1 MRKKVNVLSDLYILR
16 NANLVTME
24 DDRVLPNMDLF
35 IANGKIYK
43 ISPHIDISD
52 VAERDCTGKYVMPGL
67 FDCHA
72 HMDSD
77 DITEM
82 LIACGVTSCRNMW
95 GFPETQQWRREI
107 DAGIRPGPHVY
118 STGPL
123 TDGVT
128 YWEGSK
134 IVTTPEEGHRAVLEC
149 FQGGYE
155 FVKTYPSI
163 PRDAF
168 LEIMRTANELGIKVV
183 GHGNYEVSFKE
194 LADLGYYSIEH
205 ISCLPDTQ
213 HEEDIIYLAESGMW
227 SCPTV
232 EVALTI
238 EDFVHQNGDLSK
250 VPHFENMNPYWQQD
264 WYKVTQWR
272 KDKHRYDDY
281 DFMEEIERERIFIK
295 HSDRILLGTDVPNPG
310 VTGGFSIHNE
320 LEHLVRYFGFTPYQ
334 ALKCGTVNAAA
345 HLGISHR
352 VGMLKEGMDADLLVM
367 TGNPLEN
374 VSNTRSFIAVIKD
387 GCYHDKAWCEDLLA
401 RVKNR
406 TADDIIA
413 LM

>member
-1 MRKKVNVLSDLYILR
+1 MSDLYILR
-16 NANLVTME
+16 NANLITME
-24 DDRVLPNMDLF
+24 NDQVLYNMDLF
-35 IANGKIYK
+35 VANGKIYK
-43 ISPHIDISD
+43 IAPHIDISD
-52 VAERDCTGKYVMPGL
+52 VPVKDWSGKFLMPGL

-82 LIACGVTSCRNMW
+82 LIAYGVTTCRNMW

-149 FQGGYE
+149 IQGGYE
-155 FVKTYPSI
+155 YVKTYPSI

-168 LEIMRTANELGIKVV
+168 LEIMRTAHELGIKVM
-183 GHGNYEVSFKE
+183 GHGNYNVSFKE

-205 ISCLPDTQ
+205 ISCLPDTK

-238 EDFVHQNGDLSK
+238 ENFVHQNGDLAK
-250 VPHFENMNPYWQQD
+250 VPGFADMNPYWRND

-310 VTGGFSIHNE
+310 VTGGLSVYNE
-320 LEHLVRYFGFTPYQ
+320 LEHLVKYFGFTPYE
-334 ALKCGTVNAAA
+334 ALKCGTVNGAKS
-345 HLGISHR
+345 LGIEHKT
-352 VGMLKEGMDADLLVM
+352 GKLCEGMDADILVM
-367 TGNPLEN
+367 TKNPLES
-374 VSNTRSFIAVIKD
+374 VSNARSFVAVIKD
-387 GCYHDKAWCEDLLA
+387 GCYYDKAWCEDLLA
-401 RVKNR
+401 RVRNR
-406 TADDIIA
+406 TADEIIA

>member
-1 MRKKVNVLSDLYILR
+1 MSDLYILR
-16 NANLVTME
+16 NANLITME
-24 DDRVLPNMDLF
+24 NDQVLYNMDLF
-35 IANGKIYK
+35 VANGKIYK
-43 ISPHIDISD
+43 IAPHIDISD
-52 VAERDCTGKYVMPGL
+52 VPVKDCSGKYLMPGL

-82 LIACGVTSCRNMW
+82 LIAYGVTTCRNMW

-149 FQGGYE
+149 IQGGYE
-155 FVKTYPSI
+155 YVKTYPSI

-168 LEIMRTANELGIKVV
+168 LEIMRTANELGIKVM
-183 GHGNYEVSFKE
+183 GHGNYNVSFKE

-205 ISCLPDTQ
+205 ISCLPDTK

-232 EVALTI
+232 DVALTI
-238 EDFVHQNGDLSK
+238 ENFVHQNGDLAK
-250 VPHFENMNPYWQQD
+250 VPGFADMNPYWRND

-310 VTGGFSIHNE
+310 VTGGLSVYNE
-320 LEHLVRYFGFTPYQ
+320 LEHLVKYFGFTPYE
-334 ALKCGTVNAAA
+334 ALKCGTVNGAKS
-345 HLGISHR
+345 LGIEHKT
-352 VGMLKEGMDADLLVM
+352 GKLCEGMDADILVM
-367 TGNPLEN
+367 TKNPLES
-374 VSNTRSFIAVIKD
+374 VSNARSFVAVIKD
-387 GCYHDKAWCEDLLA
+387 GCYYDKAWCEDLLA
-401 RVKNR
+401 RVRNR
-406 TADDIIA
+406 TADEIIA

>member
-1 MRKKVNVLSDLYILR
+1 MSDLYILR
-16 NANLVTME
+16 NANLITME
-24 DDRVLPNMDLF
+24 NDQVLYNMDLF
-35 IANGKIYK
+35 VANGKIYK
-43 ISPHIDISD
+43 IAPHIDISD
-52 VAERDCTGKYVMPGL
+52 VPVKDCSGKFLMPGL

-82 LIACGVTSCRNMW
+82 LIAYGVTTCRTMW

-149 FQGGYE
+149 IQGGYE
-155 FVKTYPSI
+155 YVKTYPSI

-168 LEIMRTANELGIKVV
+168 LEIMRTANELGIKVM
-183 GHGNYEVSFKE
+183 GHGNYNVSFKE

-205 ISCLPDTQ
+205 ISCLPDTK

-238 EDFVHQNGDLSK
+238 ENFVHQNGDLAK
-250 VPHFENMNPYWQQD
+250 VPGFADMNPYWRND

-310 VTGGFSIHNE
+310 VTGGLSVYNE
-320 LEHLVRYFGFTPYQ
+320 LEHLVKYFGFTPYE
-334 ALKCGTVNAAA
+334 ALKCGTVNGAKS
-345 HLGISHR
+345 LGIEHKT
-352 VGMLKEGMDADLLVM
+352 GKLCEGMDADILVM
-367 TGNPLEN
+367 TKNPLES
-374 VSNTRSFIAVIKD
+374 VSNARSFVAVIKD
-387 GCYHDKAWCEDLLA
+387 GCYYDKAWCEDLLA
-401 RVKNR
+401 RVRNR
-406 TADDIIA
+406 TADEIIA

>member
-1 MRKKVNVLSDLYILR
+1 MSDLYILR
-16 NANLVTME
+16 NANLITME
-24 DDRVLPNMDLF
+24 NDQILYNMDLF
-35 IANGKIYK
+35 VANGKIYK
-43 ISPHIDISD
+43 IAPRIDISD
-52 VAERDCTGKYVMPGL
+52 VPVKDCSGKFLMPGL
-67 FDCHA
+67 FDCHT

-82 LIACGVTSCRNMW
+82 LIAYGVTTCRNMW

-107 DAGIRPGPHVY
+107 DTGIRPGPHVY

-149 FQGGYE
+149 IQGGYE
-155 FVKTYPSI
+155 YVKTYPSI

-168 LEIMRTANELGIKVV
+168 LEIMRTANELGIKVM
-183 GHGNYEVSFKE
+183 GHGNYNVSFKE

-205 ISCLPDTQ
+205 ISCLPDTK

-238 EDFVHQNGDLSK
+238 ENFVHQNGDLAK
-250 VPHFENMNPYWQQD
+250 VPGFADMNPYWRND

-310 VTGGFSIHNE
+310 VTGGLSVYNE
-320 LEHLVRYFGFTPYQ
+320 LEHLVKYFGFTPYE
-334 ALKCGTVNAAA
+334 ALKCGTVNGAKS
-345 HLGISHR
+345 LGIEHKT
-352 VGMLKEGMDADLLVM
+352 GKLCEGMDADILVM
-367 TGNPLEN
+367 TKNPLES
-374 VSNTRSFIAVIKD
+374 VSNARSFVAVIKD
-387 GCYHDKAWCEDLLA
+387 GCYYDKAWCEDLLA
-401 RVKNR
+401 RVRNR
-406 TADDIIA
+406 TADEIIA

>member
-1 MRKKVNVLSDLYILR
+1 MSDLYILR
-16 NANLVTME
+16 NANLITME
-24 DDRVLPNMDLF
+24 NDQVLYNMDLF
-35 IANGKIYK
+35 VANGKIYK
-43 ISPHIDISD
+43 IAPHIDISD
-52 VAERDCTGKYVMPGL
+52 VPVKDCSGKFLMPGL

-82 LIACGVTSCRNMW
+82 LIAYGVTTCRNMW

-149 FQGGYE
+149 IQGGYE
-155 FVKTYPSI
+155 YVKTYPSI

-168 LEIMRTANELGIKVV
+168 LEIMRTANELGIKVM
-183 GHGNYEVSFKE
+183 GHGNYNVSFKE

-205 ISCLPDTQ
+205 ISCLPDTK

-238 EDFVHQNGDLSK
+238 ENFVHQNGDLAK
-250 VPHFENMNPYWQQD
+250 VAGFADMNPYWRND

-310 VTGGFSIHNE
+310 VTGGLSVYNE
-320 LEHLVRYFGFTPYQ
+320 LEHLVKYFGFTPYE
-334 ALKCGTVNAAA
+334 ALKCGTVNGAKS
-345 HLGISHR
+345 LGIEHKT
-352 VGMLKEGMDADLLVM
+352 GKLCEGMDADILVM
-367 TGNPLEN
+367 TKNPLES
-374 VSNTRSFIAVIKD
+374 VSNARSFVAVIKD
-387 GCYHDKAWCEDLLA
+387 GCYYDKAWCEDLLA
-401 RVKNR
+401 RVRNR
-406 TADDIIA
+406 TADEIIA

>member
-1 MRKKVNVLSDLYILR
+1 MSDLYILR
-16 NANLVTME
+16 NANLITME
-24 DDRVLPNMDLF
+24 NDQVLYNMDLF
-35 IANGKIYK
+35 VANGKIYK
-43 ISPHIDISD
+43 IAPHIDISD
-52 VAERDCTGKYVMPGL
+52 VPVKDCSGKFLMPGL

-82 LIACGVTSCRNMW
+82 LIAYGVTTCRNMW

-149 FQGGYE
+149 IQGGYE
-155 FVKTYPSI
+155 YVKTYPSI

-168 LEIMRTANELGIKVV
+168 LEIMRTANELGIKVM
-183 GHGNYEVSFKE
+183 GHGNYNVSFKE

-205 ISCLPDTQ
+205 ISCLPDTK

-238 EDFVHQNGDLSK
+238 ENFVHQNGDL
-250 VPHFENMNPYWQQD
+250 
-264 WYKVTQWR
+264 
-272 KDKHRYDDY
+272 
-281 DFMEEIERERIFIK
+281 
-295 HSDRILLGTDVPNPG
+295 
-310 VTGGFSIHNE
+310 
-320 LEHLVRYFGFTPYQ
+320 
-334 ALKCGTVNAAA
+334 A
-345 HLGISHR
+345 
-352 VGMLKEGMDADLLVM
+352 
-367 TGNPLEN
+367 N
-374 VSNTRSFIAVIKD
+374 VDHQMGR
-387 GCYHDKAWCEDLLA
+387 G
-401 RVKNR
+401 R
-406 TADDIIA
+406 
-413 LM
+413 

>member
-1 MRKKVNVLSDLYILR
+1 MSDLYILR
-16 NANLVTME
+16 NANLITME
-24 DDRVLPNMDLF
+24 NDQVLYNMDLF
-35 IANGKIYK
+35 VANGKIYK
-43 ISPHIDISD
+43 IAPHIDISD
-52 VAERDCTGKYVMPGL
+52 VPVKDCSGKFLMPGL

-82 LIACGVTSCRNMW
+82 LIAYGVTTCRNMW

-149 FQGGYE
+149 IQGGYE
-155 FVKTYPSI
+155 YVKTYPSI

-168 LEIMRTANELGIKVV
+168 LEIMRTANELGIKVM
-183 GHGNYEVSFKE
+183 GHGNYNVSFKE

-205 ISCLPDTQ
+205 ISCLPDTK

-238 EDFVHQNGDLSK
+238 ENFVHQNGDLAK
-250 VPHFENMNPYWQQD
+250 VPGFADMNPYWRND

-310 VTGGFSIHNE
+310 VTGGLSVYNE
-320 LEHLVRYFGFTPYQ
+320 LEHLVKYFGFTPYE
-334 ALKCGTVNAAA
+334 ALKCGTVNGAKS
-345 HLGISHR
+345 LGIAHKT
-352 VGMLKEGMDADLLVM
+352 GKLCEGMDADILVM
-367 TGNPLEN
+367 TKNPLES
-374 VSNTRSFIAVIKD
+374 VSNARSFVAVIKD
-387 GCYHDKAWCEDLLA
+387 GCYYDKAWCEDLLA
-401 RVKNR
+401 RVRNR
-406 TADDIIA
+406 TADEIIA

>member
-1 MRKKVNVLSDLYILR
+1 MSDLYILR
-16 NANLVTME
+16 NANLITME
-24 DDRVLPNMDLF
+24 NDQVLYNMDLF
-35 IANGKIYK
+35 VANGKIYK
-43 ISPHIDISD
+43 IAPHIDISD
-52 VAERDCTGKYVMPGL
+52 VPVKDCSGKFLMPGL

-82 LIACGVTSCRNMW
+82 LIAYGVTTCRNMW

-149 FQGGYE
+149 IQGGYE
-155 FVKTYPSI
+155 YVKTYPSI

-168 LEIMRTANELGIKVV
+168 LEIMRTANELGIKVM
-183 GHGNYEVSFKE
+183 GHGNYNVSFKE

-205 ISCLPDTQ
+205 ISCLPDTK

-238 EDFVHQNGDLSK
+238 ENFVHQNGDLAK
-250 VPHFENMNPYWQQD
+250 VPGFADMNPYWRND

-281 DFMEEIERERIFIK
+281 DFMEEIERERIVIK

-310 VTGGFSIHNE
+310 VTGGLSVYNE
-320 LEHLVRYFGFTPYQ
+320 LEHLVKYFGFTPYE
-334 ALKCGTVNAAA
+334 ALKCGTVNGAKS
-345 HLGISHR
+345 LGIEHKT
-352 VGMLKEGMDADLLVM
+352 GKLCEGMDADILVM
-367 TGNPLEN
+367 TKNPLES
-374 VSNTRSFIAVIKD
+374 VSNARSFVAVIKD
-387 GCYHDKAWCEDLLA
+387 GCYYDKAWCEDLLA
-401 RVKNR
+401 RVRNR
-406 TADDIIA
+406 TADEIIA

>member
-1 MRKKVNVLSDLYILR
+1 MSDLYILR
-16 NANLVTME
+16 NANLITME
-24 DDRVLPNMDLF
+24 NDQVLYNMDLF
-35 IANGKIYK
+35 VANGKIYK
-43 ISPHIDISD
+43 IAPHIDISD
-52 VAERDCTGKYVMPGL
+52 VPIKDCSGKFLMPGL

-82 LIACGVTSCRNMW
+82 LIAYGVTTCRNMW

-149 FQGGYE
+149 IQGGYE
-155 FVKTYPSI
+155 YVKTYPSI

-168 LEIMRTANELGIKVV
+168 LEIMRTANELGIKVM
-183 GHGNYEVSFKE
+183 GHGNYNVSFKE

-205 ISCLPDTQ
+205 ISCLPDTK

-238 EDFVHQNGDLSK
+238 ENFVHQNGDLAK
-250 VPHFENMNPYWQQD
+250 VPGFADMNPYWRND

-310 VTGGFSIHNE
+310 VTGGLSVYNE
-320 LEHLVRYFGFTPYQ
+320 LEHLVKYFGFTPYE
-334 ALKCGTVNAAA
+334 ALKCGTVNGAKS
-345 HLGISHR
+345 LGIEHKT
-352 VGMLKEGMDADLLVM
+352 GKLCEGMDADILVM
-367 TGNPLEN
+367 TKNPLES
-374 VSNTRSFIAVIKD
+374 VSNARSFVAVIKD
-387 GCYHDKAWCEDLLA
+387 GCYYDKAWCEDLLA
-401 RVKNR
+401 RVRNR
-406 TADDIIA
+406 TADEIIA

>member
-1 MRKKVNVLSDLYILR
+1 MSDLYILR
-16 NANLVTME
+16 NANLITME
-24 DDRVLPNMDLF
+24 NDQVLYNMDLF
-35 IANGKIYK
+35 VANGKIYK
-43 ISPHIDISD
+43 IAPHIDISD
-52 VAERDCTGKYVMPGL
+52 VPVKDCSGKFLMPGL

-82 LIACGVTSCRNMW
+82 LIAYGVTTCRNMW

-149 FQGGYE
+149 IQGGYE
-155 FVKTYPSI
+155 YVKTYPSI

-168 LEIMRTANELGIKVV
+168 LEIMRTANELGIKVM
-183 GHGNYEVSFKE
+183 GHGNYNVSFKE

-205 ISCLPDTQ
+205 ISCLPDTK

-238 EDFVHQNGDLSK
+238 ENFVHQNGDLAK
-250 VPHFENMNPYWQQD
+250 VPGFADMNPYWRND

-310 VTGGFSIHNE
+310 VTGGLSVYNE
-320 LEHLVRYFGFTPYQ
+320 LEHLVKYFGFTPYE
-334 ALKCGTVNAAA
+334 ALKCGTVNGAKS
-345 HLGISHR
+345 LGIEHKT
-352 VGMLKEGMDADLLVM
+352 GKLCEGMDADILVM
-367 TGNPLEN
+367 TKNPLES
-374 VSNTRSFIAVIKD
+374 VSNARSVVAVIKD
-387 GCYHDKAWCEDLLA
+387 GCYSDKAWCEDLLA
-401 RVKNR
+401 RVRNR
-406 TADDIIA
+406 PADEIIA

>member
-1 MRKKVNVLSDLYILR
+1 MSDLYILR
-16 NANLVTME
+16 NANLITME
-24 DDRVLPNMDLF
+24 NDQVLYNMDLF
-35 IANGKIYK
+35 VANGKIYK
-43 ISPHIDISD
+43 IAPHIDISD
-52 VAERDCTGKYVMPGL
+52 VPVKDCSGKFLMPGL

-82 LIACGVTSCRNMW
+82 LIAYGVTTCRNMW

-149 FQGGYE
+149 IQGGYE
-155 FVKTYPSI
+155 YVKTYPSI

-168 LEIMRTANELGIKVV
+168 LEIMRTANELGIKVM
-183 GHGNYEVSFKE
+183 GHGNYNVSFKE

-205 ISCLPDTQ
+205 ISCLPDTK

-238 EDFVHQNGDLSK
+238 ENFVHQNGDLAK
-250 VPHFENMNPYWQQD
+250 VPGFADMNPYWRND

-310 VTGGFSIHNE
+310 VTGGLSVYNE
-320 LEHLVRYFGFTPYQ
+320 LEHLVKYFGFTPYE
-334 ALKCGTVNAAA
+334 ALKCGTVNGAKS
-345 HLGISHR
+345 LGIEHKT
-352 VGMLKEGMDADLLVM
+352 GKLCEGMDADILVM
-367 TGNPLEN
+367 TKNPLES
-374 VSNTRSFIAVIKD
+374 VSNARSFVAVIED
-387 GCYHDKAWCEDLLA
+387 GCYYDKAWCEDLLA
-401 RVKNR
+401 RVRNR
-406 TADDIIA
+406 TADEIIA

>member
-1 MRKKVNVLSDLYILR
+1 MSDLYILR
-16 NANLVTME
+16 NANLITME
-24 DDRVLPNMDLF
+24 NDQVLYNMDLF
-35 IANGKIYK
+35 VANGKIYK
-43 ISPHIDISD
+43 IAPHIDISD
-52 VAERDCTGKYVMPGL
+52 VPVKDCSGKFLMPGL

-82 LIACGVTSCRNMW
+82 LIAYGVTTCRNMW

-149 FQGGYE
+149 IQGGYE
-155 FVKTYPSI
+155 YVKTYPSI

-168 LEIMRTANELGIKVV
+168 LEIMRTANELGIKVM
-183 GHGNYEVSFKE
+183 GHGNYNVSFKE

-205 ISCLPDTQ
+205 ISCLPDTK

-238 EDFVHQNGDLSK
+238 ENFVHQNGDLAK
-250 VPHFENMNPYWQQD
+250 VPGFADMNPYWRND

-310 VTGGFSIHNE
+310 VTGGLSVYNE
-320 LEHLVRYFGFTPYQ
+320 LEHLVKYFGFTPYE
-334 ALKCGTVNAAA
+334 ALKCGTVNGAKS
-345 HLGISHR
+345 LGIEHKT
-352 VGMLKEGMDADLLVM
+352 GKLCEGMDADILVM
-367 TGNPLEN
+367 TKNPLES
-374 VSNTRSFIAVIKD
+374 VSNARSFVAVIKD
-387 GCYHDKAWCEDLLA
+387 GCYYDKAWCEDLLA
-401 RVKNR
+401 RVRNR
-406 TADDIIA
+406 TADEIIA

>member
-1 MRKKVNVLSDLYILR
+1 MSDLYILR
-16 NANLVTME
+16 NANLITME
-24 DDRVLPNMDLF
+24 NDQVLYNMDLF
-35 IANGKIYK
+35 VANGTIYK
-43 ISPHIDISD
+43 IAPHINISD
-52 VAERDCTGKYVMPGL
+52 VPVKDCSGKFLMPGL

-82 LIACGVTSCRNMW
+82 LIAYGVTTCRNMW

-149 FQGGYE
+149 IQGGYE
-155 FVKTYPSI
+155 YVKTYPSI

-168 LEIMRTANELGIKVV
+168 LEIMRTANELGIKVM
-183 GHGNYEVSFKE
+183 GHGNYNVSFKE

-205 ISCLPDTQ
+205 ISCLPDTK

-238 EDFVHQNGDLSK
+238 ENFVHQNGDLAK
-250 VPHFENMNPYWQQD
+250 VPGFADMNPYWRND

-310 VTGGFSIHNE
+310 VTGGLSVYNE
-320 LEHLVRYFGFTPYQ
+320 LEHLVKYFGFTPYE
-334 ALKCGTVNAAA
+334 ALKCGTVNGAKS
-345 HLGISHR
+345 LGIEHKT
-352 VGMLKEGMDADLLVM
+352 GKLCEGMDADILVM
-367 TGNPLEN
+367 TKNPLES
-374 VSNTRSFIAVIKD
+374 VSNARSFVAVIKD
-387 GCYHDKAWCEDLLA
+387 GCYYDKAWCEDLLA
-401 RVKNR
+401 RVRNR
-406 TADDIIA
+406 TADEIIA

>member
-1 MRKKVNVLSDLYILR
+1 MSDLYILR
-16 NANLVTME
+16 NANLITME
-24 DDRVLPNMDLF
+24 NDQVLYNMDLF
-35 IANGKIYK
+35 VANGKIYK
-43 ISPHIDISD
+43 IAPHIDISD
-52 VAERDCTGKYVMPGL
+52 VPVKDCSGKFLMPGL

-82 LIACGVTSCRNMW
+82 LIAYGVTTCRNMW

-149 FQGGYE
+149 IQGGYE
-155 FVKTYPSI
+155 YVKTYPSI

-168 LEIMRTANELGIKVV
+168 LEIMRTANELGIKVM
-183 GHGNYEVSFKE
+183 GHGNYNVSFKE

-205 ISCLPDTQ
+205 ISCLPDTK

-238 EDFVHQNGDLSK
+238 ENFVHQNGDLAK
-250 VPHFENMNPYWQQD
+250 VPGFADMNPYWRND

-281 DFMEEIERERIFIK
+281 DFMEEIARERIFIK

-310 VTGGFSIHNE
+310 VTGGLSVYNE
-320 LEHLVRYFGFTPYQ
+320 LEHLVKYFGFTPYE
-334 ALKCGTVNAAA
+334 ALKCGTVNGAKS
-345 HLGISHR
+345 LGIEHKT
-352 VGMLKEGMDADLLVM
+352 GKLCEGMDADILVM
-367 TGNPLEN
+367 TKNPLES
-374 VSNTRSFIAVIKD
+374 VSNARSFVAVIKD
-387 GCYHDKAWCEDLLA
+387 GCYYDKAWCEDLLA
-401 RVKNR
+401 RVRNR
-406 TADDIIA
+406 TADEIIA

>member
-1 MRKKVNVLSDLYILR
+1 MSDLYILR
-16 NANLVTME
+16 NANLITME
-24 DDRVLPNMDLF
+24 NDQVLYNMDLF
-35 IANGKIYK
+35 VANGKIYK
-43 ISPHIDISD
+43 IAPHIDISD
-52 VAERDCTGKYVMPGL
+52 VPVKDCSGKFLMPGL

-82 LIACGVTSCRNMW
+82 LIAYGVTTCRNMW

-149 FQGGYE
+149 IQGGYE
-155 FVKTYPSI
+155 YVKTYPSI

-168 LEIMRTANELGIKVV
+168 LEIMRTANELGIKVM
-183 GHGNYEVSFKE
+183 GHGNYNVSFKE
-194 LADLGYYSIEH
+194 LGDLGYYSIEH
-205 ISCLPDTQ
+205 ISCLPDTK

-238 EDFVHQNGDLSK
+238 ENFVHQNGDLAK
-250 VPHFENMNPYWQQD
+250 VPGFADMNPYWRND

-310 VTGGFSIHNE
+310 VTGGLSVYNE
-320 LEHLVRYFGFTPYQ
+320 LEHLVKYFGFTPYE
-334 ALKCGTVNAAA
+334 ALKCGTVNGAKS
-345 HLGISHR
+345 LGIEHKT
-352 VGMLKEGMDADLLVM
+352 GKLCEGMDADILVM
-367 TGNPLEN
+367 TKNPLES
-374 VSNTRSFIAVIKD
+374 VSNARSFVAVIKD
-387 GCYHDKAWCEDLLA
+387 GCYYNKAWCEDLLA
-401 RVKNR
+401 RVRNR
-406 TADDIIA
+406 TADEIIA

>member
-1 MRKKVNVLSDLYILR
+1 MSDLYILR
-16 NANLVTME
+16 NANLITME
-24 DDRVLPNMDLF
+24 NDQVLYNMDLF
-35 IANGKIYK
+35 VANGKIYK
-43 ISPHIDISD
+43 IAPHINISD
-52 VAERDCTGKYVMPGL
+52 VPVKDCSGKFLMPGL

-82 LIACGVTSCRNMW
+82 LIAYGVTTCRNMW

-149 FQGGYE
+149 IQGGYE
-155 FVKTYPSI
+155 YVKTYPSI

-168 LEIMRTANELGIKVV
+168 LEIMRTANELGIKVM
-183 GHGNYEVSFKE
+183 GHGNYNVSFKE

-205 ISCLPDTQ
+205 ISCLPDTK

-238 EDFVHQNGDLSK
+238 ENFVHQNGDLAK
-250 VPHFENMNPYWQQD
+250 VPGFADMNPYWRND

-310 VTGGFSIHNE
+310 VTGGLSVYNE
-320 LEHLVRYFGFTPYQ
+320 LEHLVKYFGFTPYE
-334 ALKCGTVNAAA
+334 ALKCGTVNGAKS
-345 HLGISHR
+345 LGIEHKT
-352 VGMLKEGMDADLLVM
+352 GKLCEGMDADILVM
-367 TGNPLEN
+367 TKNPLES
-374 VSNTRSFIAVIKD
+374 VSNARSFVAVIKD
-387 GCYHDKAWCEDLLA
+387 GCYYDKAWCEDLLA
-401 RVKNR
+401 RVRNR
-406 TADDIIA
+406 TADEIIA

>member
-1 MRKKVNVLSDLYILR
+1 MSDLYILR
-16 NANLVTME
+16 NANLITME
-24 DDRVLPNMDLF
+24 NDQVLYNMDLF
-35 IANGKIYK
+35 VANGKIYK
-43 ISPHIDISD
+43 IAPHIDISD
-52 VAERDCTGKYVMPGL
+52 VPVKDCSGKFLMPGL

-82 LIACGVTSCRNMW
+82 LIAYGVTTCRNMW

-149 FQGGYE
+149 IQGGYE
-155 FVKTYPSI
+155 YVKTYPSI

-168 LEIMRTANELGIKVV
+168 LEIMRTANELGIKVM
-183 GHGNYEVSFKE
+183 GHGNYNVSFKE

-205 ISCLPDTQ
+205 ISCLPDTK

-238 EDFVHQNGDLSK
+238 ENFVHQNGDLAN
-250 VPHFENMNPYWQQD
+250 VPGFADMNPYWRND

-310 VTGGFSIHNE
+310 VTGGLSVYNE
-320 LEHLVRYFGFTPYQ
+320 LEHLVKYFGFTPYE
-334 ALKCGTVNAAA
+334 ALKCGTVNGAKS
-345 HLGISHR
+345 LGIEHKT
-352 VGMLKEGMDADLLVM
+352 GKLCEGMDADILVM
-367 TGNPLEN
+367 TKNPLES
-374 VSNTRSFIAVIKD
+374 VSNARSFVAVIKD
-387 GCYHDKAWCEDLLA
+387 GCYYDKAWCEDLLA
-401 RVKNR
+401 RVRNR
-406 TADDIIA
+406 TADEIIA

>member
-1 MRKKVNVLSDLYILR
+1 MPDLYILR
-16 NANLVTME
+16 NANLITME
-24 DDRVLPNMDLF
+24 NDQVLYNMDLF
-35 IANGKIYK
+35 VANGKIYK
-43 ISPHIDISD
+43 IAPHIDISD
-52 VAERDCTGKYVMPGL
+52 VPVKDCSGKFLMPGL

-82 LIACGVTSCRNMW
+82 LIAYGVTTCRNMW

-149 FQGGYE
+149 IQGGYE
-155 FVKTYPSI
+155 YVKTYPSI

-168 LEIMRTANELGIKVV
+168 LEIMRTANELGIKVM
-183 GHGNYEVSFKE
+183 GHGNYNVSFKE

-205 ISCLPDTQ
+205 ISCLPDTK

-238 EDFVHQNGDLSK
+238 ENFVHQNGDLAK
-250 VPHFENMNPYWQQD
+250 VPGFADMNPYWRND

-310 VTGGFSIHNE
+310 VTGGLSVYNE
-320 LEHLVRYFGFTPYQ
+320 LEHLVKYFGFTPYE
-334 ALKCGTVNAAA
+334 ALKCGTVNGAKS
-345 HLGISHR
+345 LGIEHKT
-352 VGMLKEGMDADLLVM
+352 GKLCEGMDADILVM
-367 TGNPLEN
+367 TKNPLES
-374 VSNTRSFIAVIKD
+374 VSNARSFVAVIKD
-387 GCYHDKAWCEDLLA
+387 GCYYDKAWCEDLLA
-401 RVKNR
+401 RVRNR
-406 TADDIIA
+406 TADEIIA

>member
-1 MRKKVNVLSDLYILR
+1 
-16 NANLVTME
+16 
-24 DDRVLPNMDLF
+24 
-35 IANGKIYK
+35 
-43 ISPHIDISD
+43 
-52 VAERDCTGKYVMPGL
+52 
-67 FDCHA
+67 
-72 HMDSD
+72 
-77 DITEM
+77 
-82 LIACGVTSCRNMW
+82 MW

-149 FQGGYE
+149 IQGGYE
-155 FVKTYPSI
+155 YVKTYPSI

-168 LEIMRTANELGIKVV
+168 LEIMRTANELGIKVM
-183 GHGNYEVSFKE
+183 GHGNYNVSFKE

-205 ISCLPDTQ
+205 ISCLPDTK

-238 EDFVHQNGDLSK
+238 ENFVHQNGDLAK
-250 VPHFENMNPYWQQD
+250 VPGFADMNPYWRND

-310 VTGGFSIHNE
+310 VTGGLSVYNE
-320 LEHLVRYFGFTPYQ
+320 LEHLVKYFGFTPYE
-334 ALKCGTVNAAA
+334 ALKCGTVNGAKS
-345 HLGISHR
+345 LGIEHKT
-352 VGMLKEGMDADLLVM
+352 GKLCEGMDADILVM
-367 TGNPLEN
+367 TKNPLES
-374 VSNTRSFIAVIKD
+374 VSNARSFVAVIKD
-387 GCYHDKAWCEDLLA
+387 GCYYDKAWCEDLLA
-401 RVKNR
+401 RVRNR
-406 TADDIIA
+406 TADEIIA

>member
-1 MRKKVNVLSDLYILR
+1 MSDLYILH
-16 NANLVTME
+16 NANLITME
-24 DDRVLPNMDLF
+24 DDKVLYNMDLF
-35 IANGKIYK
+35 VANGKIYK
-43 ISPHIDISD
+43 IAPHIDISD
-52 VAERDCTGKYVMPGL
+52 VPVKDCTGKFLMPGL

-82 LIACGVTSCRNMW
+82 LIAYGVTTCRNMW

-149 FQGGYE
+149 IQGGYE
-155 FVKTYPSI
+155 YVKTYPSI
-163 PRDAF
+163 PREAF
-168 LEIMRTANELGIKVV
+168 LEIMRTANELGIKVM
-183 GHGNYEVSFKE
+183 GHGNYNVSFKE

-205 ISCLPDTQ
+205 ISCLPDTK

-238 EDFVHQNGDLSK
+238 ENFVHQNGDLSQ
-250 VPHFENMNPYWQQD
+250 VPGFGDMNPYWRND
-264 WYKVTQWR
+264 WYKVTEWR
-272 KDKHRYDDY
+272 KSLHRYDNY

-295 HSDRILLGTDVPNPG
+295 HSDKILLGTDVPNPG
-310 VTGGFSIHNE
+310 VTGGLSVYNE
-320 LEHLVRYFGFTPYQ
+320 LEHLVKYFGFTPYQ
-334 ALKCGTVNAAA
+334 ALKCGTVNGAQS
-345 HLGISHR
+345 LGIAHKT
-352 VGMLKEGMDADLLVM
+352 GKLCEGMDADILVM
-367 TGNPLEN
+367 TKNPLEN
-374 VSNTRSFIAVIKD
+374 VSNARSFVAVIKD
-387 GCYHDKAWCEDLLA
+387 GCYYDKAWCDDLLA
-401 RVKNR
+401 RVRNR
-406 TADDIIA
+406 TADEIIA

>member
-1 MRKKVNVLSDLYILR
+1 MSDLYILR
-16 NANLVTME
+16 NANLITME
-24 DDRVLPNMDLF
+24 NDQILYNMDLF
-35 IANGKIYK
+35 VANGKIYK
-43 ISPHIDISD
+43 IAPRIDISD
-52 VAERDCTGKYVMPGL
+52 VPVKDCSGKFLMPGL
-67 FDCHA
+67 FDCHT

-82 LIACGVTSCRNMW
+82 LIAYGVTTCRNMW

-107 DAGIRPGPHVY
+107 DTGIRPGPHVY

-149 FQGGYE
+149 IRGGYE
-155 FVKTYPSI
+155 YVKTYPSI

-168 LEIMRTANELGIKVV
+168 LEIMRTANELGIKVM
-183 GHGNYEVSFKE
+183 GHGNYNVSFKE

-205 ISCLPDTQ
+205 ISCLPDTK

-238 EDFVHQNGDLSK
+238 ENFVHQNGDLAK
-250 VPHFENMNPYWQQD
+250 VPGFADMNPYWRND

-310 VTGGFSIHNE
+310 VTGGLSVYNE
-320 LEHLVRYFGFTPYQ
+320 LEHLVKYFGFTPYE
-334 ALKCGTVNAAA
+334 ALKCGTVNGAKS
-345 HLGISHR
+345 LGIEHKT
-352 VGMLKEGMDADLLVM
+352 GKLCEGMDADILVM
-367 TGNPLEN
+367 TKNPLES
-374 VSNTRSFIAVIKD
+374 VSNARSFVAVIKD
-387 GCYHDKAWCEDLLA
+387 GCYYDKAWCEDLLA
-401 RVKNR
+401 RVRNR
-406 TADDIIA
+406 TADEIIA

>member
-1 MRKKVNVLSDLYILR
+1 MSDLYILH
-16 NANLVTME
+16 NANLITME
-24 DDRVLPNMDLF
+24 DDKVLYNMDLF
-35 IANGKIYK
+35 VANGKIYK
-43 ISPHIDISD
+43 IAPHIDISD
-52 VAERDCTGKYVMPGL
+52 VPVKDCTGKFLMPGL
-67 FDCHA
+67 FDCHT

-82 LIACGVTSCRNMW
+82 LIAYGVTTCRNMW

-149 FQGGYE
+149 IQGGYE
-155 FVKTYPSI
+155 YVKTYPSI
-163 PRDAF
+163 PREAF
-168 LEIMRTANELGIKVV
+168 LEIMRTANELGIKVM
-183 GHGNYEVSFKE
+183 GHGNYNVSFKE

-205 ISCLPDTQ
+205 ISCLPDTK

-238 EDFVHQNGDLSK
+238 ENFVHQNGDLSQ
-250 VPHFENMNPYWQQD
+250 VPGYGDMNPYWRKD

-295 HSDRILLGTDVPNPG
+295 HSDKILLGTDVPNPG
-310 VTGGFSIHNE
+310 VTGGLSVYNE
-320 LEHLVRYFGFTPYQ
+320 LEHLVKYFGFTPYQ
-334 ALKCGTVNAAA
+334 ALKCATVNGAES
-345 HLGISHR
+345 LGIAHKT
-352 VGMLKEGMDADLLVM
+352 GKLCEGMDADILVM
-367 TGNPLEN
+367 TKNPLEN
-374 VSNTRSFIAVIKD
+374 VSNARSFVAVIKD
-387 GCYHDKAWCEDLLA
+387 GCYYDKAWCEDLLA
-401 RVKNR
+401 RVRNR
-406 TADDIIA
+406 TADEIIA

>member
-1 MRKKVNVLSDLYILR
+1 MSDLYILR
-16 NANLVTME
+16 NANLITME
-24 DDRVLPNMDLF
+24 NDQVLYNMDLF
-35 IANGKIYK
+35 VANGKIYK
-43 ISPHIDISD
+43 IAPHIDISD
-52 VAERDCTGKYVMPGL
+52 VPVKECSGKFLMPGL

-82 LIACGVTSCRNMW
+82 LIAYGVTTCRNMW

-149 FQGGYE
+149 IQGGYE
-155 FVKTYPSI
+155 YVKTYPSI

-168 LEIMRTANELGIKVV
+168 LEIMRTANELGIKVM
-183 GHGNYEVSFKE
+183 GHGNYNVSFKE

-205 ISCLPDTQ
+205 ISCLPDTK

-238 EDFVHQNGDLSK
+238 ENFVHQNGDLAK
-250 VPHFENMNPYWQQD
+250 VPGFADMNPYWRND

-310 VTGGFSIHNE
+310 VTGGLSVYNE
-320 LEHLVRYFGFTPYQ
+320 LEHLVKYFGFTPYE
-334 ALKCGTVNAAA
+334 ALKCGTVNGAKS
-345 HLGISHR
+345 LGIEHKT
-352 VGMLKEGMDADLLVM
+352 GKLCEGMDADILVM
-367 TGNPLEN
+367 TKNPLES
-374 VSNTRSFIAVIKD
+374 VSNARSFVAVIKD
-387 GCYHDKAWCEDLLA
+387 GCYYDKAWCEDLLA
-401 RVKNR
+401 RVRNR
-406 TADDIIA
+406 TADEIIA